1 MSAVAAPAA
10 VMVPAPRLSADDGG
24 AVDVLPGLYV
34 PEARQWLSTTSGRVA
49 PEGYSWMQAV
59 HWVAGSGLYEPRR
72 HRSHGPR
79 SFGTTTVFIAQ
90 MLAELSPCRPGLAYL
105 MRRTGL
111 SERAVEYH
119 LAMLREAGLL
129 AYVVRGTRVR
139 GEQAQAS
146 EFAWT
151 IPTEFDVALGIRT
164 AGDGTERRM
173 TGMAEAG
180 RVLMARLAKKAS
192 RRVRRPRSK
201 PPSKSPSK
209 SPSKAAR
216 GGADGASGTAV
227 SGGSRCTPMGGG
239 ADGSSTAGATYSP
252 PESKLASGAS
262 KSPTPKKS
270 KAKAGRRTLNRVGR
284 RYQLARELTEELDWL
299 RGCSVPRIAWV
310 ARHIADAGWS
320 TTDVHA
326 WLAFR
331 GEAARVRRASGLL
344 ATLLKDAEKI
354 LDTPEKRQLAREQ
367 WRAGQEAARRERIQ
381 QVRARHE
388 RFEGD
393 WQPPTSRAVQQQVD
407 AAFAAVREVASGR
420 TRFDADPGQALPD
433 LPDGVA
439 SLDEAEIA
447 QARAEA
453 AQRLALGDTDVI
465 EDAVAAMGPE
475 LAEQLYGR
483 TLLRRARQLAA
494 GSRSTLMT
502 FGCR

>member
-10 VMVPAPRLSADDGG
+10 LMVPAPRPSDDGG

-34 PEARQWLSTTSGRVA
+34 PEARQWLSTTSGRIA

-90 MLAELSPCRPGLAYL
+90 LLAELSPCRPGLAYL

-146 EFAWT
+146 EFART
-151 IPTEFDVALGIRT
+151 VPTEFDVALGIRT
-164 AGDGTERRM
+164 AGAGTERRM
-173 TGMAEAG
+173 TGIAEAG
-180 RVLMARLAKKAS
+180 RVLMGRLAKKAS

-201 PPSKSPSK
+201 
-209 SPSKAAR
+209 SPSKAPAMAAR
-216 GGADGASGTAV
+216 RGAGRASGTAV
-227 SGGSRCTPMGGG
+227 SGGSRCTPMGGS

-270 KAKAGRRTLNRVGR
+270 KAKAGRRTLNQVGR
-284 RYQLARELTEELDWL
+284 RYQLARELAEELDWL

-320 TTDVHA
+320 ITDIHA

-331 GEAARVRRASGLL
+331 GEAARARRASGLL

-354 LDTPEKRQLAREQ
+354 LDTPEKRELAHEQ
-367 WRAGQEAARRERIQ
+367 WRAGQEAARRERIRQ
-381 QVRARHE
+381 IRARHE

-393 WQPPTSRAVQQQVD
+393 WERPESPAVQQQVD
-407 AAFAAVREVASGR
+407 AAFAAVRDIVAGR
-420 TRFDADPGQALPD
+420 TRSGSTRDEDCGQEQPELSGGV
-433 LPDGVA
+433 DG
-439 SLDEAEIA
+439 LDEAEIA

-453 AQRLALGDTDVI
+453 SQRLALGDTNLI
-465 EDAVAAMGPE
+465 EDAFASMGPE
-475 LAEQLYGR
+475 AAEQLYGR
-483 TLLRRARQLAA
+483 TLLHRARQLAA

-502 FGCR
+502 IGHR